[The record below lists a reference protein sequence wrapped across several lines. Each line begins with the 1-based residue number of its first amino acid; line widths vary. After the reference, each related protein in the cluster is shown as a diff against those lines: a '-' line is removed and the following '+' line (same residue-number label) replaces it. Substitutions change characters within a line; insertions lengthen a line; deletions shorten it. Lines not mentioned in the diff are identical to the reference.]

1 MFDGKLHC
9 VQHKEGYRYSV
20 DAVLLGHFISP
31 RPNSRILDL
40 GAGCGIISLI
50 LAFRCPQTRITSL
63 EIQKPLVS
71 LIKQNIGLN
80 NFQKQVEVIEGDFCR
95 INNILASGSFDWLVC
110 NPPYRK
116 SGSGR
121 VNPVSEQA
129 VARHEIKGK
138 LADAVK
144 ATSYLL
150 KNKGKAAFIYPASRS
165 VVLISHLKREGLEP
179 KRMQVV
185 YGYPGALGKLIMVE
199 AVKNG
204 GEELEILPPFYI
216 FKESGGEY
224 SEEMTNCYEG

>member
-9 VQHKEGYRYSV
+9 VQHQDGYRYSV

-31 RPNSRILDL
+31 TPNARIIDL

-50 LAFRCPQTRITSL
+50 LAFRWPQTRITSL

-71 LIKQNIGLN
+71 LIQKNIALN
-80 NFQKQVEVIEGDFCR
+80 NLQKQIDVVDGDFCR
-95 INNILASGSFDWLVC
+95 INKTLDSGLFDWLVC

-121 VNPVSEQA
+121 VNPASEKA

-138 LADAVK
+138 LADVVK
-144 ATSYLL
+144 AASYLL
-150 KNKGKAAFIYPASRS
+150 KNRGKAAFIYPASRS
-165 VVLISHLKREGLEP
+165 ATLISRLKQEGLEP

-199 AVKNG
+199 AVKKG

-216 FKESGGEY
+216 YRKPGGEY
-224 SEEMTNCYEG
+224 SEEMEKCYSP